1 MYYKCRE
8 CGNVTAFPNIKTEYG
23 GCGYSES
30 YLACDCCGGECEEA
44 VKCPICEN
52 YFIEDETIGG
62 MCKDCFNDSITI
74 ENAMAFAES
83 CDELDYLLTEQ
94 IFMKSEI
101 VEILKR
107 ELKNISPLRIKAALN
122 EYANYYGS
130 DFAEFVIKKEKGVS
144 K

>member
-1 MYYKCRE
+1 MYYKCTE
-8 CGNVTAFPNIKTEYG
+8 CGNVTAFPKIKTEYG

-44 VKCPICEN
+44 KKCPICEN
-52 YFIEDETIGG
+52 YYTEDEIIGG
-62 MCKDCFNDSITI
+62 MCKDCFKEEITL
-74 ENAMAFAES
+74 ENALQFAQS
-83 CDELDYLLTEQ
+83 CNEEDYLLEQ

-101 VEILKR
+101 IEILKR

-122 EYANYYGS
+122 EYANYYAS
-130 DFAEFVIKKEKGVS
+130 DFAEFVIKKEKEEN